1 MATEPG
7 RAGQRPGKVS
17 LPFPLQDNEDVL
29 LVCRRHWIYLWPR
42 TIVWMAL
49 AVLPIVVAAWLLFR
63 VASVGGQGAMIFW
76 LVALVYLLAWAIRIF
91 LNWYQYDNDLW
102 VITNQR
108 VVDCIKPNPFG
119 LKVSTADLVNIQ
131 DMTVVRSGI
140 LATALNF
147 GDIVCQTAADNRDFT
162 LGGIPR
168 PQDVQ
173 LLMDKERDR
182 ERLRGRGG

>member
-1 MATEPG
+1 MATASDA
-7 RAGQRPGKVS
+7 AGQRPGPVN
-17 LPFPLQDNEDVL
+17 LPFPLQDNEDIL
-29 LVCRRHWIYLWPR
+29 LVCRRHWVFLWPR
-42 TIVWMAL
+42 TILWAAL
-49 AVLPIVVAAWLLFR
+49 AVIPVAAVAWLLFR
-63 VASVGGQGAMIFW
+63 VGSVGGQAAMIFW
-76 LVALVYLLAWAIRIF
+76 LVALVYLLAWAVRIF

-108 VVDCIKPNPFG
+108 VVDSIKPNPFG
-119 LKVSTADLVNIQ
+119 LRISTADLVNIQ

-140 LATALNF
+140 LATALNY

-173 LLMDKERDR
+173 LLMDRERDR
-182 ERLRGRGG
+182 ERMRARGA

>member
-1 MATEPG
+1 MTTETG
-7 RAGQRPGKVS
+7 RAGQRPGNVN
-17 LPFPLQDNEDVL
+17 LPFPLQESEDIL
-29 LVCRRHWIYLWPR
+29 LVCRRHWMYLWPR
-42 TIVWMAL
+42 TIFWLML
-49 AVLPIVVAAWLLFR
+49 AVSPVILLAWLLFR
-63 VASVGGQGAMIFW
+63 VGDVGGQAAMIFW
-76 LVALVYLLAWAIRIF
+76 LVALVYLLAWAVRIF

-119 LKVSTADLVNIQ
+119 LKIATADLVNIQ

-140 LATALNF
+140 LATAFNF
-147 GDIVCQTAADNRDFT
+147 GDVVCQTAADNRDFT
-162 LGGIPR
+162 LGGIPH

-182 ERLRGRGG
+182 ERLRAR